1 MFYAWECVSLV
12 MNNNTTVD
20 LVIKDN
26 FHLMCLLHVLKHKIC
41 FGKQKKEL
49 GCLSSFKFLKA
60 KMKLSYQCRKQDI
73 EMADLF
79 YSAIYRSLGDLRT
92 LAVYKLRKI
101 AA

>member
-12 MNNNTTVD
+12 LMNNTTVD

-26 FHLMCLLHVLKHKIC
+26 FQLMSLLHVLKHKIS
-41 FGKQKKEL
+41 FGNKKKER

-60 KMKLSYQCRKQDI
+60 KMKLSYQCRKRDI

-79 YSAIYRSLGDLRT
+79 YNAIYRSLGDLRT